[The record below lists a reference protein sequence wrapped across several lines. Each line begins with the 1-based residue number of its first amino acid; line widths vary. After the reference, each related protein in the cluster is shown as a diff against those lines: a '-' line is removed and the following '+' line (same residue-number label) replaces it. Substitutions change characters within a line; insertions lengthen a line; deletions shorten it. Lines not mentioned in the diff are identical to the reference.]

1 MILVFK
7 TSVQTKTQ
15 IERLKPHLDNLLSES
30 TWNFDLEDCNNILR
44 IESKNT
50 LETTVIE
57 LLKNQNFDCEELE

>member
-15 IERLKPHLDNLLSES
+15 IKRLKPHLDNLLSES
-30 TWNFDLEDCNNILR
+30 TWNFDLEDCDNILR